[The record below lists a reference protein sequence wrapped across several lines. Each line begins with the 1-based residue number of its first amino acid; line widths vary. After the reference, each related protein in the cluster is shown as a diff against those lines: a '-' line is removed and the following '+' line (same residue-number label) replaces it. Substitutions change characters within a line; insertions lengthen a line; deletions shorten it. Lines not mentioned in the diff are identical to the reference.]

1 MANAGTHPR
10 VLGYLGRALS
20 LELSAVQQYMTQASL
35 VELWGLAEA
44 AERFR
49 HETVEEMQH
58 AERIVKQMLAL
69 GVAPAASTAASM
81 RSAASRLCGGNSPC
95 ASTEL
100 SRATTGPPRAKAA
113 SMTTVLRVRT
123 RLSCTRRVYSA
134 NRGVATSPVQ
144 RVRDNIRQRF
154 PRASGCGHVTV
165 LCTPANAFH
174 APVARISSIAAT
186 HASSSAS
193 VV

>member
-1 MANAGTHPR
+1 MATAPTHPR

-69 GVAPAASTAASM
+69 GVAPASSQLRPVTHAADLVGLLRHNSVLEQDLIHHYDDALRFCLLVGDRQNGAFFQALLEDEQHHGEELMQWLRQLTGASS
-81 RSAASRLCGGNSPC
+81 L
-95 ASTEL
+95 
-100 SRATTGPPRAKAA
+100 
-113 SMTTVLRVRT
+113 
-123 RLSCTRRVYSA
+123 A
-134 NRGVATSPVQ
+134 NQ
-144 RVRDNIRQRF
+144 RVTF
-154 PRASGCGHVTV
+154 
-165 LCTPANAFH
+165 
-174 APVARISSIAAT
+174 
-186 HASSSAS
+186 
-193 VV
+193 